1 MIEFVGHFHP
11 VLVHLPIGILLLA
24 GLFELPLF
32 KESNPCKA
40 VIPLLLL
47 LGCISAIASALC
59 GWVLSLSGVYEEDI
73 LNQHKLFGILLCVF
87 SLLLWGLKRWLLQ
100 WKYQNICTTVLN
112 LLMLFSLVLAGHL
125 GGSLTHGSDFLN
137 PFAKP
142 NPSDHV
148 GVTNVQ
154 HTLDT
159 ANAEIYKD
167 VINPIFTAKC
177 VQCHGKTKQK
187 GNLAMYDFEQLLQG
201 GKSGKVVLSGDALKS
216 ELIHRVFMDKDDKKH
231 MPPLGKDQLLKS
243 EVDIIFWW
251 IQHGMDNREK
261 VSAVLSSDT
270 VRAYFASMPKIPQLD
285 LGNVPQ
291 VSKDTI
297 ALVTQQGFVVNPI
310 YKGSNFVDISAVN
323 AATAGDNQ
331 AKILKLIA
339 TQIAWLDIS
348 NTKISDAS
356 MVDISTFTHL
366 VRLNIRNNQ
375 IADQSINQINQLV
388 HLEVLNIVGTKIT
401 DAGLLQLAKLPALKK
416 IYCSNTAITKE
427 GIAAFAQT
435 KPLVEI
441 IGAEQNNQ

>member
-1 MIEFVGHFHP
+1 
-11 VLVHLPIGILLLA
+11 
-24 GLFELPLF
+24 LF
-32 KESNPCKA
+32 
-40 VIPLLLL
+40 I
-47 LGCISAIASALC
+47 
-59 GWVLSLSGVYEEDI
+59 
-73 LNQHKLFGILLCVF
+73 
-87 SLLLWGLKRWLLQ
+87 
-100 WKYQNICTTVLN
+100 
-112 LLMLFSLVLAGHL
+112 SLVLAGHL

-142 NPSDHV
+142 NPSDQV
-148 GVTNVQ
+148 GATNVP

-159 ANAEIYKD
+159 ANAEIYRD
-167 VINPIFTAKC
+167 VIHPIFTAKC

-187 GNLAMYDFEQLLQG
+187 GNLAMHDFEQLLQG

-251 IQHGMDNREK
+251 IQHGMDNRQK

-270 VRAYFASMPKIPQLD
+270 VKAFFASIPKIPQLN

-297 ALVTQQGFVVNPI
+297 ALVTTQGFVVKPI
-310 YKGSNFVDISAVN
+310 YKGSNFVDVSAVN

-331 AKILKLIA
+331 IKVLKIIA

-356 MVDISTFTHL
+356 MVDISTFVHL

-375 IADQSINQINQLV
+375 LSDQSINQINQLA

-427 GIAAFAQT
+427 GIAAFVQT

-441 IGAEQNNQ
+441 IDAEHNNQ